1 MPPELKIK
9 INICIE
15 KTDACTEI
23 TVRHRFFF
31 MVFMNYNHIIFQKKM
46 FVNEFC
52 FVIVKCRKKLLSVEK
67 NLKDGIIK
75 GNNWLGENKRNE

>member
-1 MPPELKIK
+1 
-9 INICIE
+9 
-15 KTDACTEI
+15 
-23 TVRHRFFF
+23 

-52 FVIVKCRKKLLSVEK
+52 FIIVKCRKKLLSVEK

-75 GNNWLGENKRNE
+75 GNNWLGEGKRNE

>member
-1 MPPELKIK
+1 
-9 INICIE
+9 
-15 KTDACTEI
+15 
-23 TVRHRFFF
+23 

-46 FVNEFC
+46 FVNAFC

-75 GNNWLGENKRNE
+75 GNNWLGEDKRNE